1 MAARY
6 AFSVP
11 NMTRALMEK
20 EAPVNKEDRE
30 LPRFENRE
38 FPASYPYLSEAEKDR
53 LTREALADVDAGRTI
68 SHEEM
73 ERRYDE
79 ILFPWLEQR
88 AKVED

>member
-1 MAARY
+1 
-6 AFSVP
+6 
-11 NMTRALMEK
+11 MTRTLMGK
-20 EAPVNKEDRE
+20 KQAPSFRKEDRE
-30 LPRFENRE
+30 LPLFDNRE

-88 AKVED
+88 SKVED